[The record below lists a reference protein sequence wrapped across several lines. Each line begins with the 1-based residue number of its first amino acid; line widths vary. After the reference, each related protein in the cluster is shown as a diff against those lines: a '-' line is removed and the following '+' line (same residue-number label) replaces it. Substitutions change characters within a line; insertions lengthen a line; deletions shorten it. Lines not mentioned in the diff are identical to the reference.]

1 MAKLGRIV
9 AVMGLAALVGLG
21 TGCASAA
28 FTSQEEA
35 EAWYDEHPVAGV
47 LVGPVD
53 LALGIPVHV
62 LLFVFQNFDEL
73 LEIHKALDEE
83 GVY

>member
-9 AVMGLAALVGLG
+9 AVTCLSALVGLG

-28 FTSQEEA
+28 FTSYEEA
-35 EAWYDEHPVAGV
+35 EAWYDENPVVGI

-62 LLFVFQNFDEL
+62 LLFVSQN
-73 LEIHKALDEE
+73 LETFREIDRRLDQE